1 MWGTGEARAS
11 QPHAVRAVRAVT
23 HESAPWTQFPGLNR
37 YAGAQQRDHCNA
49 RKASSWDHLR
59 SLARGGRMAEVRAAY
74 DNPASSS
81 SVATAP
87 ETLDL
92 SRPSAA
98 LPALLPR
105 KSAIKPSSS
114 KPQAPA
120 KLAPAKPKQPPAVT
134 AAKAGAWLNLGAS
147 SSGSV
152 RIPPGLVV
160 MPDPVLDNN
169 AIELGSFTFNVEV
182 RRAFACIASLLLL
195 RLLLSLRQ
203 CTGSNSS
210 ELFAHGYMSNAACWL
225 PVFNTFVAAVAHLN
239 NLAGTSHPTAMHC
252 MPA

>member
-1 MWGTGEARAS
+1 
-11 QPHAVRAVRAVT
+11 
-23 HESAPWTQFPGLNR
+23 
-37 YAGAQQRDHCNA
+37 
-49 RKASSWDHLR
+49 
-59 SLARGGRMAEVRAAY
+59 MAEVRAAY

-81 SVATAP
+81 SVSTAP

-92 SRPSAA
+92 SRPSHA

-120 KLAPAKPKQPPAVT
+120 KLAPAKPKQPAVT

-160 MPDPVLDNN
+160 MPDPALDNN
-169 AIELGSFTFNVEV
+169 AIELGSFTLNVEV
-182 RRAFACIASLLLL
+182 RVPLLHRFAAAAAPFAVAAAMHIGTNCL
-195 RLLLSLRQ
+195 
-203 CTGSNSS
+203 
-210 ELFAHGYMSNAACWL
+210 ELFAHEQ
-225 PVFNTFVAAVAHLN
+225 
-239 NLAGTSHPTAMHC
+239 
-252 MPA
+252 